1 MELVILHVNSN
12 RKHHKKRQKR
22 VQLKREWESE
32 DLKQSWLTYQQHSLA
47 VMMRRESLESRF
59 YKKNNDTNDQNKMR
73 MTIKTIFPGVDL
85 ILNYVILWMLCEILR
100 KNSEHG
106 LVFRRYIDEKNQVP
120 SLSVATI
127 LFHFLSMYFNHFPKS
142 SNEFSFDA
150 LQTTITTSKW
160 WFISKKFKS

>member
-1 MELVILHVNSN
+1 M
-12 RKHHKKRQKR
+12 
-22 VQLKREWESE
+22 QLKREWESE
-32 DLKQSWLTYQQHSLA
+32 DLKQSWLTYQQHRLA

-73 MTIKTIFPGVDL
+73 MTIKTIFPGVDS

-127 LFHFLSMYFNHFPKS
+127 LFYFLSMYFNHFPKS

-160 WFISKKFKS
+160 WLISKKFKS